1 MKEKI
6 SCSLDGNVIEKMDDL
21 ISDYPVIGSRS
32 ALIDIAIMDFYNH
45 MYNAY
50 DDYSYNDYANT
61 KIIKLLER
69 RFTNGQKESEK

>member
-32 ALIDIAIMDFYNH
+32 ALIDIAIMDFH
-45 MYNAY
+45 DHVYNA
-50 DDYSYNDYANT
+50 SYDYANLQ
-61 KIIKLLER
+61 IIKLLER
-69 RFTNGQKESEK
+69 RCNNGQKESTN